1 MGPRSIITRR
11 GSGRGWLGD
20 ACAIALGNG
29 EHMSPQEPSQRV
41 SDKAR
46 RLADAPAK
54 STRHILI
61 VDDDDAFC
69 YAAGKVLR
77 NAGFVVS
84 LAPDHNLALEI
95 LERPESPD
103 LLITDLVMP
112 GALTALP

>member
-1 MGPRSIITRR
+1 
-11 GSGRGWLGD
+11 
-20 ACAIALGNG
+20 
-29 EHMSPQEPSQRV
+29 MSPQGPSQRV

-69 YAAGKVLR
+69 YTAGKVLR